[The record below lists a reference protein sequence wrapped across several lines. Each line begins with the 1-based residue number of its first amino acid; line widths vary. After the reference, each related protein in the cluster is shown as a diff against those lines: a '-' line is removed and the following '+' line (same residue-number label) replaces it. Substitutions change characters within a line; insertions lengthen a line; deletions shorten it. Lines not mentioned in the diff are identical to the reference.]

1 MWIKF
6 FFCTKVVLARLS
18 YIFFIAWMYVHF
30 FISCIQNLLVCMDIN
45 LLLLSLFSLCLLL
58 YHSLRHFC
66 DKKRNYF
73 WLIKWFIGLNIH
85 CMHEL
90 YTFTLLLL
98 IWFHKIGK
106 LSCSPHTRVGSI
118 TWDMIYEDHVLSLM
132 EACGLNMWPISMS
145 PLFFMQSRRW
155 RRSIQWRNIN

>member
-1 MWIKF
+1 MWTRF

-18 YIFFIAWMYVHF
+18 NIFLWPGCTFISLSLISKTFWSIWISIYFYCLTFPCVYYFIILFFILA
-30 FISCIQNLLVCMDIN
+30 IKIE
-45 LLLLSLFSLCLLL
+45 
-58 YHSLRHFC
+58 
-66 DKKRNYF
+66 NYF
-73 WLIKWFIGLNIH
+73 LLIKWFIGLNIH

-98 IWFHKIGK
+98 VWFHKIGK
-106 LSCSPHTRVGSI
+106 LSCSPNTRAGSI